1 MPKSSLKPTS
11 FREKYPPFT
20 EDIEVLNRLPEHSKV
35 WSMMLRPNTLL
46 VRPYSPAGFTENGL
60 WVTLN
65 EKWARVW
72 AFVLATSYSSS
83 LRCQPGDLIVFER
96 WSELLLDYDESVNPK
111 FKGEKQPICILH
123 EKAVIA
129 RIENNRLPVPM

>member
-1 MPKSSLKPTS
+1 MRNLAPKTTS
-11 FREKYPPFT
+11 FREKYPPF
-20 EDIEVLNRLPEHSKV
+20 EDPRILMTLTHKSKV
-35 WSMMLRPNTLL
+35 WWMHIRPNTLL
-46 VRPYSPAGFTENGL
+46 VRPYSPAGFTEGGL

-83 LRCQPGDLIVFER
+83 LRYRPGDLIVFER

>member
-1 MPKSSLKPTS
+1 LRNLAPKPTS
-11 FREKYPPFT
+11 FREKYPKFAIPRVYEPLS
-20 EDIEVLNRLPEHSKV
+20 EDSKV
-35 WSMMLRPNTLL
+35 WKMDIRPNTLL

-83 LRCQPGDLIVFER
+83 LRYQPGDLIVFER
-96 WSELLLDYDESVNPK
+96 WSELLLDYDESVNPS
-111 FKGEKQPICILH
+111 FAGEKQPICILH

>member
-1 MPKSSLKPTS
+1 LRNLAPKLTS
-11 FREKYPPFT
+11 FREKYPLF
-20 EDIEVLNRLPEHSKV
+20 EDPWILPHKSKV
-35 WSMMLRPNTLL
+35 RRMQIRPNTLL
-46 VRPYSPAGFTENGL
+46 IRPYSPAGFTEWGL

-83 LRCQPGDLIVFER
+83 LRYVPGDLIVFER
-96 WSELLLDYDESVNPK
+96 WTELLLDYDESVDQSQPSL
-111 FKGEKQPICILH
+111 KQPICILH

-129 RIENNRLPVPM
+129 RIENNTLPVPM